1 MPTTI
6 WGQDH
11 YLLFALA
18 PAIQPRWLIT
28 LNERLLPTSVPI
40 RVGTVVDTVTKAGK
54 QKTITGMRTLT
65 TPVLLEAEEGVELAT
80 NRYYAVAPVLEGIC
94 ILKKKSVPNPYSKV

>member
-1 MPTTI
+1 MSTTI

-11 YLLFALA
+11 YFLFALTT
-18 PAIQPRWLIT
+18 AIQPRWLIT
-28 LNERLLPTSVPI
+28 LDECLTPISVPI

-65 TPVLLEAEEGVELAT
+65 TPVLLEANEGAELAT
-80 NRYYAVAPVLEGIC
+80 NRYYTVAPVLEGIC
-94 ILKKKSVPNPYSKV
+94 ILKEKSVPNPYSVI